1 MGVKIGDVVDLLDE
15 TGHQHRGLITQV
27 WGPADSKPSINV
39 VFVSLDETKTDQYGR
54 QVERLSS
61 LQHQSTVGKQPGRFW
76 WSDDA

>member
-15 TGHQHRGLITQV
+15 TGHQHWGLVTAV
-27 WGPADSKPSINV
+27 WEPAGVNV
-39 VFVSLDETKTDQYGR
+39 VFVSSDETKTDQYGR